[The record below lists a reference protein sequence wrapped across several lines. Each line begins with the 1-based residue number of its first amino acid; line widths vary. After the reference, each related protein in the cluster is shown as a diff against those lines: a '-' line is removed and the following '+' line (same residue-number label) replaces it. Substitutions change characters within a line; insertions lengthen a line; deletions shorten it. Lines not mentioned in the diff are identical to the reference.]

1 MLWSNRRL
9 LQGIIHRDLKGNNI
23 FCGEGGLLK
32 LGDFGISKVLTP
44 NARAAR
50 TMIGTP
56 YYMSPEIL
64 KVRTPLDRRDMRAGT
79 SAGRLKHLQEAPQDF
94 EPSLLI

>member
-1 MLWSNRRL
+1 MHLP
-9 LQGIIHRDLKGNNI
+9 QGIIHRDLKGNNI
-23 FCGEGGLLK
+23 FCCGGGILK

-64 KVRTPLDRRDMRAGT
+64 KVGSICCR
-79 SAGRLKHLQEAPQDF
+79 
-94 EPSLLI
+94 

>member
-1 MLWSNRRL
+1 
-9 LQGIIHRDLKGNNI
+9 LKGNNI
-23 FCGEGGLLK
+23 FCCGGGILK

-64 KVRTPLDRRDMRAGT
+64 KVMLLGAWMCGRAADTEPHTHVHVCLEIYIIQIYAEEFKCT
-79 SAGRLKHLQEAPQDF
+79 SEKT
-94 EPSLLI
+94 